1 MCNGG
6 ECSRWLNRIHSP
18 NYLKE
23 QDSYSKN
30 RANFSA
36 IIVIDL
42 SFIVVIQLSLVSQI
56 SACKL

>member
-18 NYLKE
+18 NHLKE

-30 RANFSA
+30 HANFSA